1 MQTKNETGSAEWT
14 DPDDAPPLTAAMLD
28 DAEFFHGN
36 TFIKRGRGRPPTGNA
51 KEHVS
56 LRLDQDVLAKLREAG
71 PGWQSQVSSLLRQA
85 LHIREIM
92 TNPNRMVTLY
102 EPEMELRLK
111 LGDVLR
117 QVLHSKETETT
128 VRDPASREVLQDR
141 P

>member
-36 TFIKRGRGRPPTGNA
+36 TFIKRGPGRPPTGNA

-85 LHIREIM
+85 LHMR
-92 TNPNRMVTLY
+92 
-102 EPEMELRLK
+102 EMEP
-111 LGDVLR
+111 
-117 QVLHSKETETT
+117 T
-128 VRDPASREVLQDR
+128 VRDPASKEVSQDG